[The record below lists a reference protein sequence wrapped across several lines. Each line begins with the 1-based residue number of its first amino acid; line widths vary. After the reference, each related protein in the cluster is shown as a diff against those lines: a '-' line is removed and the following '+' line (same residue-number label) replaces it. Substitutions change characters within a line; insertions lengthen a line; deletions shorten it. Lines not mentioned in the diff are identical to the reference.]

1 MSANSPPRVSKKR
14 RENDRE
20 RKEREEGRKQ
30 RKKGK
35 EKGKKEGRKEGRSP
49 FLWPLEG
56 PYPTSRM
63 KRNSQA
69 VSVRCTCI
77 QDVSEVARPSAG
89 NIKYSLAWIV
99 VPLVEDK
106 ESQVSGKDQR

>member
-1 MSANSPPRVSKKR
+1 MSANSPPRVSKKK

-20 RKEREEGRKQ
+20 RKEREEGRKEESKQ

-77 QDVSEVARPSAG
+77 QDVSEVARLSAG
-89 NIKYSLAWIV
+89 NIKY
-99 VPLVEDK
+99 PLLGL
-106 ESQVSGKDQR
+106 SFR

>member
-20 RKEREEGRKQ
+20 RKER
-30 RKKGK
+30 
-35 EKGKKEGRKEGRSP
+35 KEGRKEESKERRERRKARRKEGRKEEVSP

-63 KRNSQA
+63 KRNSRA

-77 QDVSEVARPSAG
+77 QDVSEVARLSAG
-89 NIKYSLAWIV
+89 NIKYSL
-99 VPLVEDK
+99 LGL
-106 ESQVSGKDQR
+106 SFR